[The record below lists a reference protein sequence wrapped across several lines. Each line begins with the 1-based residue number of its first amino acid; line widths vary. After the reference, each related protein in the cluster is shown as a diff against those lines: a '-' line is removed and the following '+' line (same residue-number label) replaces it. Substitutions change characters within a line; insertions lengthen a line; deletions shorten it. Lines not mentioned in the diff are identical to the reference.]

1 MIRPAFLITIDV
13 EGDNLWARPR
23 GITTRNAAYLPR
35 FQSLCEKYGFK
46 PTYLTNWE
54 MARSAKFQ
62 EFGRDILA
70 RGMGEIGMHLHA
82 WNSPPLGVLT
92 PDDDHYQPFL
102 IDYREDRMREK
113 VKAITGALEDTF
125 GVELVSHRAG
135 RWSFNETY
143 ARILVDNGYRVDCSV
158 TPHVSWQSSQGDPQG
173 NGGTDFSRFP
183 ETAYFVDL
191 NDISR
196 AGHSPLLELPMT
208 IVSRSYPRAVELARR
223 LVGKS
228 SFGARATDHFSPS
241 SLWLR
246 PAHDNREAML
256 HILSIAGR
264 EKRAYVE
271 FMLHS
276 SELMPGGSPY
286 FPSSES
292 IEVLYNDL
300 EALFAAAV
308 GVFEGRT
315 LYEYYRQLTGSK
327 VASDN
332 KCETVRI
339 VTPPY

>member
-1 MIRPAFLITIDV
+1 
-13 EGDNLWARPR
+13 
-23 GITTRNAAYLPR
+23 
-35 FQSLCEKYGFK
+35 
-46 PTYLTNWE
+46 
-54 MARSAKFQ
+54 
-62 EFGRDILA
+62 
-70 RGMGEIGMHLHA
+70 
-82 WNSPPLGVLT
+82 
-92 PDDDHYQPFL
+92 
-102 IDYREDRMREK
+102 
-113 VKAITGALEDTF
+113 
-125 GVELVSHRAG
+125 
-135 RWSFNETY
+135 
-143 ARILVDNGYRVDCSV
+143 
-158 TPHVSWQSSQGDPQG
+158 
-173 NGGTDFSRFP
+173 
-183 ETAYFVDL
+183 
-191 NDISR
+191 
-196 AGHSPLLELPMT
+196 
-208 IVSRSYPRAVELARR
+208 LARR